1 MPEPKYIPEAL
12 ADVPPASWPRHVAI
26 IMDGNGRWAQARGLP
41 RIAGHREGAANVP
54 RITTEASNLGLD
66 QLTLFAFSSENWRRP
81 QHEIDVLMELYRLY
95 VIDQRPSL
103 MENGIRFTVIGRR
116 DGIPPHVLDEVDR
129 TIAMSSGNTGTV
141 LCLAVNY
148 GSRREIADAAR
159 RLARR
164 AARGDLDPE
173 AIGETAL
180 AAELDTAGMPDPDLL
195 IRTAGEMR
203 LSNFLLWQ
211 ISYAELW
218 VTPKG
223 WPDFQASDL
232 HEAMRDFA
240 GRERRFGGLPA
251 GREAE

>member
-1 MPEPKYIPEAL
+1 MPEPKHIPDVL

-41 RIAGHREGAANVP
+41 RIAGHHEGAANVP
-54 RITTEASNLGLD
+54 RITEEASDLGLA

-81 QHEIDVLMELYRLY
+81 QHEIDVLMELYRQY
-95 VIDQRPSL
+95 VVQQRPTI
-103 MENGIRFTVIGRR
+103 MANRIRFTTIGRR
-116 DGIPPHVLDEVDR
+116 EGIPAHVLAEVDR
-129 TIAMSSGNTGTV
+129 TAEMSAGNDGTV

-148 GSRREIADAAR
+148 GSRREIATAAR
-159 RLARR
+159 RLAEE
-164 AARGDLDPE
+164 AVRGDLAPS
-173 AIGETAL
+173 AIDESAL
-180 AAELDTAGMPDPDLL
+180 AARLHTAGMPDPDLL

-223 WPDFQASDL
+223 WPDFHAADL
-232 HEAMRDFA
+232 HEAIRDFA
-240 GRERRFGGLPA
+240 GRQRRFGGLPT
-251 GREAE
+251 ESESL